1 MPVTFPHA
9 NSFSVSDDE
18 FIAAWQVLTELYGPA
33 GIGEHPPLARLNA
46 KQGISHFST
55 NTDRKFSLDYLCR
68 LLVPNGYRNT
78 MQATSDFMNSNDHLL
93 DDCDAVSPAS
103 GKRVNGARLKR
114 SVRRTA
120 PPMYIEALFEADCD
134 DDLDE
139 QLPISASSVAIATFP
154 TSLSRQGLVERFADE
169 IHVSGF
175 ATWYRGKLHKQF
187 PASPTTGWPARLR
200 EYFWPSPKTGY
211 SASVATLS
219 PLIVE
224 ATRLANVTT
233 PWTPADENAAVVLA
247 NNIFKWG
254 GVPQDPRTVTP
265 HAIRA
270 VFDAAITGTLSGPRP
285 LMNSG
290 WTKVAAFASE
300 HLEGTPGGNPQVIFD
315 SRVATAILS
324 RLDSLLTSAGYTSV
338 PAILADLGSVGGR
351 GGTRPRTL
359 SLNWSVGYKQWNSQ
373 FAATRFVVE
382 VRDHLNK
389 NLTKYGKMPV
399 PDSGGGM
406 SEKSW
411 TVRGVE
417 MVLFMD
423 GY

>member
-1 MPVTFPHA
+1 ML
-9 NSFSVSDDE
+9 SRSR
-18 FIAAWQVLTELYGPA
+18 
-33 GIGEHPPLARLNA
+33 PP
-46 KQGISHFST
+46 
-55 NTDRKFSLDYLCR
+55 
-68 LLVPNGYRNT
+68 
-78 MQATSDFMNSNDHLL
+78 
-93 DDCDAVSPAS
+93 

-154 TSLSRQGLVERFADE
+154 TSFMSRQGLVERFADE

-175 ATWYRGKLHKQF
+175 ATWYRGKLHQAISSF
-187 PASPTTGWPARLR
+187 ADN
-200 EYFWPSPKTGY
+200 
-211 SASVATLS
+211 
-219 PLIVE
+219 
-224 ATRLANVTT
+224 RLAREITRVFLAVAKNWLFCVGSHFVSIDCGGDTLGKRHHT
-233 PWTPADENAAVVLA
+233 WTPADENAAVVLA

-338 PAILADLGSVGGR
+338 PAILACRIRRRSRDALG
-351 GGTRPRTL
+351 P
-359 SLNWSVGYKQWNSQ
+359 
-373 FAATRFVVE
+373 F
-382 VRDHLNK
+382 H
-389 NLTKYGKMPV
+389 
-399 PDSGGGM
+399 
-406 SEKSW
+406 
-411 TVRGVE
+411 
-417 MVLFMD
+417 
-423 GY
+423 